1 MSKNIGSM
9 ITKPLSYY
17 LDIFRGID
25 GIKINNFYQ
34 FTHKEYISI
43 DGYSKKMKY
52 VNEGDYEIELSF
64 DVSLDKLTFTEYTSN
79 KTSFVRKYNRRVYS
93 NISQYLNDD
102 YYFQQSTV
110 HEVLFS
116 TEELAE
122 LYELYYKFST

>member
-1 MSKNIGSM
+1 
-9 ITKPLSYY
+9 
-17 LDIFRGID
+17 
-25 GIKINNFYQ
+25 
-34 FTHKEYISI
+34 
-43 DGYSKKMKY
+43 MKY

-122 LYELYYKFST
+122 LYELYHKFST